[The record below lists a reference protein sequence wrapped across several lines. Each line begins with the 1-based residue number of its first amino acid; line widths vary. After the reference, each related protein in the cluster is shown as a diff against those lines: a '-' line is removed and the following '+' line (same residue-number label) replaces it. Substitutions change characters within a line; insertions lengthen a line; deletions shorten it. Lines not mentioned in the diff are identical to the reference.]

1 MNDAA
6 NVTYIILFVLILTVW
21 FVVKTRSVNHG
32 MTYVRSDIDGAS
44 YLVRNV
50 SDKKRASNLL
60 ASIKSDIMRIVTY
73 LDNKVN
79 QPIKQK
85 SDKTD
90 KDDNYHKAKT
100 NIANDYKSYVGQLM
114 RNIKHVQIKESDPD
128 TSYTSYT
135 INKGESIVFCI
146 RSKTLS
152 SYMGSGSIHDKNL
165 VMYVALHEISHVA
178 CPEYGHTKLFK
189 DIFRFITEAAM
200 ELGIYTKIDFARTP
214 TEYCGMTI
222 TDSIV

>member
-1 MNDAA
+1 MNDAV
-6 NVTYIILFVLILTVW
+6 NITYIILFVLILIVW
-21 FVVKTRSVNHG
+21 FVVKTRSVNRG

-60 ASIKSDIMRIVTY
+60 ASIKSDIMRVVTH
-73 LDNKVN
+73 LHNKVN
-79 QPIKQK
+79 KPVKQNT
-85 SDKTD
+85 DKTD
-90 KDDNYHKAKT
+90 KVDKIKT
-100 NIANDYKSYVGQLM
+100 DTTKDYKSYVGQLM
-114 RNIKHVQIKESDPD
+114 RNIRNVQIKESDPD

-189 DIFRFITEAAM
+189 EIFRFITEAAM
-200 ELGIYTKIDFARTP
+200 ELGVYTKIDFNRTP